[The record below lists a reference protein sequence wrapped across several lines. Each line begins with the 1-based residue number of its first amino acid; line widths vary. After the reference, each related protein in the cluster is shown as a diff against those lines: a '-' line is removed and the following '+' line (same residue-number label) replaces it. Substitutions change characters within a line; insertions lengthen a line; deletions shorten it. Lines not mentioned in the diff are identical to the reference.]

1 MLRFLRGTKTRALLS
16 TLRPKEHR
24 VDTSYWLHLKY
35 SSTLVGPNQNSS
47 REGPRGVEIIHEV
60 VSETPRSRPHE
71 NIKEAAEEKAPL
83 PIFHKHLADVAA
95 MSQVESAVHKL
106 ARYTSRLHD
115 ATTRRDELRAL
126 LRKLAIEMGVYKDR
140 AHPIV
145 QCRSMLKA
153 TGFLSLRGT
162 IDAIKTRT
170 PKDQIGLTKEQLDS
184 IRFEARISEMQMR
197 IVRRLLG
204 SFWARRKRTGELS
217 QPAKNMLR
225 SARGQVTIMHRLVAD
240 SMEEFDVMRGD
251 EWAIRRKAEAERG
264 SKGQLSGVVGDEVLE
279 Y

>member
-1 MLRFLRGTKTRALLS
+1 MLRFLRGTNTHALLS
-16 TLRPKEHR
+16 TLRPGKPR
-24 VDTSYWLHLKY
+24 VNTSYWLHPKY
-35 SSTLVGPNQNSS
+35 SSTPVGPNQSSS
-47 REGPRGVEIIHEV
+47 REGCRDADIIEV
-60 VSETPRSRPHE
+60 VYETPGSSRHE
-71 NIKEAAEEKAPL
+71 TIKEAAREKAPL
-83 PIFHKHLADVAA
+83 PVFHKHLADVAA

-115 ATTRRDELRAL
+115 ATTRRDELREL

-204 SFWARRKRTGELS
+204 SFWARRKRTSELS
-217 QPAKNMLR
+217 QSAKNMLR

-251 EWAIRRKAEAERG
+251 QWAIRRKVEAERE
-264 SKGQLSGVVGDEVLE
+264 SKARNGAVGDEVFE
-279 Y
+279 

>member
-1 MLRFLRGTKTRALLS
+1 MLRFLRGTNTRALLS
-16 TLRPKEHR
+16 TLRPRKPR
-24 VDTSYWLHLKY
+24 VNTSYWLHLKY
-35 SSTLVGPNQNSS
+35 SSTPVGPNQSSS
-47 REGPRGVEIIHEV
+47 REGSRDADVLEV
-60 VSETPRSRPHE
+60 VSETPGSRRHE

-83 PIFHKHLADVAA
+83 PVFYKHLADVAA
-95 MSQVESAVHKL
+95 MSKVESAVHKL

-115 ATTRRDELRAL
+115 ATTRRDELREL

-204 SFWARRKRTGELS
+204 SFWVRRRGELS
-217 QPAKNMLR
+217 KPARTMLR
-225 SARGQVTIMHRLVAD
+225 SARGRITTMHRLVAD

-251 EWAIRRKAEAERG
+251 EWAIRRKAEVERG
-264 SKGQLSGVVGDEVLE
+264 WKGEEQSG
-279 Y
+279 